1 MVDRACAFAAHET
14 TMLLGAWLVVWLVAG
29 GAVGGENAI
38 AGIGGAGEGHTQQR
52 EPLTRRGSHRGI
64 ARGAHQPLRSLGVPP
79 LPLAKVGRRLAG
91 LRLGSRASPE
101 RGISIGG

>member
-1 MVDRACAFAAHET
+1 
-14 TMLLGAWLVVWLVAG
+14 MLLGAWLVVWLVAG

-52 EPLTRRGSHRGI
+52 EPPHAQRVASRHRK
-64 ARGAHQPLRSLGVPP
+64 GAHQALRSLGVPP

-91 LRLGSRASPE
+91 LRLGSHTSPE